1 LWQDIAHK
9 HSGDQAPEDMDEK
22 PLGRTHLASHLNA
35 GFLLDPIEEG
45 LDGLTYPRDGARPMK
60 RGLGSVPG

>member
-1 LWQDIAHK
+1 
-9 HSGDQAPEDMDEK
+9 MDEK
-22 PLGRTHLASHLNA
+22 TLGRTHLAGHLNA

-60 RGLGSVPG
+60 RELGSVPG